1 MLHEYKNTNRIMKY
15 LFSLLLALLVS
26 LPVAAD
32 NFIIQHGQTF
42 QIFVSKTNGADTQ
55 RADQLFVADYQEVF
69 GSYISHT
76 NRAED
81 ARIVV
86 GSYNNPDIKRYAKL
100 RGLNF
105 DALAGRKES
114 FILKVHN
121 NGKQLFVVGSDDRGT
136 AFGLMT
142 LSRIWGVSPFR
153 WWLDVPALPLDNFE
167 LGVAYEELFQPT
179 IPTRTLILNGAQ
191 DQEDN
196 LQNLLLRLR
205 VSKVTNSVTAAS
217 DTLPGVFR
225 WNLNP
230 SLQPYLG
237 LNLALDH
244 PERIRLE
251 GLRAVDHKC
260 LDEWQLLWGHQ
271 LGGELQMLLFFDM
284 AWNAATYRD
293 PYAVDKLEDRHY
305 QQTSGLA
312 NSWSRLWNDFFD
324 LTMMFR
330 PDQPLGI
337 EALRRGIGESQSL
350 GLQLSLDLSEKVVA
364 SPYTNAFF
372 RTVEYP
378 LNMASS
384 QMQRLCNMQL
394 VRHEMAKPW
403 AVDDCKQRM
412 ELLASELPGLVAPK
426 WRQMMGAI
434 QMPSVILGQ
443 SLMRADGYRMTQLEV
458 GSDELP
464 NDEAT
469 ALLYRSSRAIG
480 TVVEPFEPFRLPL
493 NYQADSLHLCVS
505 LMPVKNYGKH
515 ARCMVMVDNKEAQLI
530 DVPADAFPDT
540 QYVVNLTFALNPEKE
555 EHQIVFRTQSDG
567 IYLQRVWVTDMQPE

>member
-1 MLHEYKNTNRIMKY
+1 M
-15 LFSLLLALLVS
+15 
-26 LPVAAD
+26 
-32 NFIIQHGQTF
+32 
-42 QIFVSKTNGADTQ
+42 IFVPKNNGELTT
-55 RADQLFVADYQEVF
+55 RADQLFVQDYKEVF
-69 GSYISHT
+69 GEYISHT
-76 NRAED
+76 NKIED

-86 GSYNNPDIKRYAKL
+86 GNYNHAEIKRYAKL
-100 RGLNF
+100 RGVNF
-105 DALAGRKES
+105 DALATHKES

-121 NGKQLFVVGSDDRGT
+121 NGKQLFVIGSDDQGT

-142 LSRIWGVSPFR
+142 LSRMWGVSPFR
-153 WWLDVPALPLDNFE
+153 WWLDAPALPFEQFE
-167 LGVAYEELFQPT
+167 LGVAYEELFEPS

-191 DQEDN
+191 EQEST
-196 LQNLLLRLR
+196 LQDLLLRLR
-205 VSKVTNSVTAAS
+205 VSQVTNSVTAKS
-217 DTLPGVFR
+217 DSLPGIFR

-251 GLRAVDHKC
+251 ALRAFDYGYKS
-260 LDEWQLLWGHQ
+260 EWQLHWGHQ

-284 AWNAATYRD
+284 AWDIKPYRE
-293 PYAVDKLEDRHY
+293 PYAVDKLEDLHY
-305 QQTSGLA
+305 QQVSGLS
-312 NSWSRLWNDFFD
+312 NNWSRLWNDFFD
-324 LTMMFR
+324 LTMMLR

-350 GLQLSLDLSEKVVA
+350 GLQLSLDLSEKVVPA
-364 SPYTNAFF
+364 PYTNSFF

-378 LNMASS
+378 LNMATT

-394 VRHEMAKPW
+394 LRHDIVKPW

-434 QMPSVILGQ
+434 QMPAVLLGQ
-443 SLMRADGYRMTQLEV
+443 SLMRADGYKMTKLEV

-464 NDEAT
+464 DEAST

-480 TVVEPFEPFRLPL
+480 IQVEPFEPFRLPL
-493 NYQADSLHLCVS
+493 NYQDDSLHLCIS
-505 LMPVKNYGKH
+505 FMPVKIYGKH
-515 ARCMVMVDNKEAQLI
+515 ARCMVMVDNADAQLI
-530 DVPADAFPDT
+530 EIPEDAFPEV
-540 QYVVNLTFALNPEKE
+540 QYLVNLTFALNPDKD

-567 IYLQRVWVTDMQPE
+567 IYVQRVWITDMKPE